1 MKFNLADLDDTTARD
16 INSRALGEMTDAEC
30 DSAAIDQDRV
40 AELAALPSLEYER
53 QRHSAAKEMGIRA
66 SALDV
71 EVKRKRPRVEQQT
84 DEHSIFPD
92 REMWPEPVTD
102 IDAVLDDASAL
113 ILRHMAMDKH
123 WGDVTALWCLYTYA
137 VDCFN
142 VSPRYAAQ
150 SPTPECGKTTLLNI
164 IYQLANRPLKTA
176 NIQAAGV
183 FRVIELYS
191 PTLIIDEGD
200 TFLHD
205 NDTLRGVLNSGH
217 SIGDNIIRVEGD
229 PLMPKAYKV
238 FGACA
243 FGSIKELPPTL
254 QSRSIVNRLRRAT
267 ADEAGRIQ
275 KFRADR
281 PPAECGMIA
290 AMFARWADDNR
301 ARLVGADPD
310 MSGMF
315 NRQEDN
321 WRPLFAIADL
331 AGGEWPRRVHNAAR
345 LCVGVVD
352 SLPLNVELLT
362 DCQRIICPPGHR
374 DPMSFISSTEL
385 LRALVALDSGSRP
398 WADWKGRGKEMS
410 AKALA
415 DMLGEFGVRPGQNSQ
430 GTTRGY
436 AFHAFKDAFTRYL
449 TPQCV
454 KASESQQNQAKVEF
468 SMCQS
473 GEASDTLKI
482 AGSADEI
489 RLSDTLTHWGS
500 VSGPIDDAAWG
511 PARGPMDDA
520 DRPASHW
527 EDRQ

>member
-1 MKFNLADLDDTTARD
+1 MKLNLIELDDRTARD
-16 INSRALGEMTDAEC
+16 LNSRELGERTDAEC
-30 DSAAIDQDRV
+30 DVAAIDQDRV
-40 AELAALPSLEYER
+40 AELAALSNLEYER
-53 QRHSAAKEMGIRA
+53 QRHVAAKEMGIRA
-66 SALDV
+66 SALDA

-84 DEHSIFPD
+84 DEQSIFPD

-102 IDAVLDDASAL
+102 IDAVLDDAAAL

-142 VSPRYAAQ
+142 ISPRYAAQ
-150 SPTPECGKTTLLNI
+150 SPTPECGKTTLLNV

-243 FGSIKELPPTL
+243 FGSIKELPATL

-267 ADEAGRIQ
+267 AAEAGRIH

-331 AGGEWPRRVHNAAR
+331 AGGKWPRRVQDAAR
-345 LCVGVVD
+345 KAVGIVD
-352 SLPLNVELLT
+352 ALPLNVELLT
-362 DCQRIICPPGHR
+362 DCRRVICPPDR
-374 DPMSFISSTEL
+374 DPMQFIGSTEL
-385 LRALVALDSGSRP
+385 LKALVALDSGSRP

-430 GTTRGY
+430 GTSRGY
-436 AFHAFKDAFTRYL
+436 AFEAFADAFTRYL

-454 KASESQQNQAKVEF
+454 KASETQQNQAKVEF
-468 SMCQS
+468 SMCQT
-473 GEASDTLKI
+473 GKASDTLKS
-482 AGSADEI
+482 ARSADEI
-489 RLSDTLTHWGS
+489 RLSDTLTHWRPDSGS
-500 VSGPIDDAAWG
+500 I
-511 PARGPMDDA
+511 DDA
-520 DRPASHW
+520 DRPAAYW